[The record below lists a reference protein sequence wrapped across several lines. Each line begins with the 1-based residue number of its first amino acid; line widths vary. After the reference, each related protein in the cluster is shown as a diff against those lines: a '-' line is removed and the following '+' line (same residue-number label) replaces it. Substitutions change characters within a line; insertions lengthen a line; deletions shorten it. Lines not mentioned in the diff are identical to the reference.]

1 MKRVFL
7 LFTFVFSFIGINAGI
22 VETIKELYNYPYS
35 LYGIV
40 IDTPTDRENQIVY
53 NCYIDKHSSS
63 FKNWISAKQNTQIN
77 DTLKHNIKSVY
88 EKYGGNIDL
97 DNIDLFGELY
107 TEDCILYDF
116 FKARFISTLCQRIRT
131 YKLEEDYYKRN
142 IKIKFNIYNNASKE
156 KIFFTFDLSS
166 QDIKD
171 GFLIDKYKGDIY
183 EALLEK
189 NTMLRGVRQNQ
200 KALPLKIGL
209 GMTLDSIKIQGNN
222 IAYYACVADLVAAM
236 MTKEDMCVS
245 IKQLQG
251 NICNTINVEK
261 LKKAKGLPLFDI
273 RIKYEWYKYSD
284 KQRLCSVTF
293 AYPSLEILSSSPD
306 SLYFDG
312 GEIGYTEGDAETQF
326 IPISLADGVS
336 LGLGNCWATCNLG
349 ADSPEE
355 YGGLYGFGDVSGER
369 TSVDWNDY
377 PIPNDIKHIDR
388 MPEYDIATKEL
399 GEEYGYHIPTTK
411 EWEDLCKYCIW
422 VETRYKDVVGYK
434 IIGPKGCAI
443 FLPASGFRDNKNL
456 YQRGISLLYW
466 TSNIDETENRFA
478 KYLYHET
485 SSKTWPFIDRAPRC
499 RGLSI
504 RPVCD

>member
-1 MKRVFL
+1 M
-7 LFTFVFSFIGINAGI
+7 
-22 VETIKELYNYPYS
+22 
-35 LYGIV
+35 
-40 IDTPTDRENQIVY
+40 
-53 NCYIDKHSSS
+53 
-63 FKNWISAKQNTQIN
+63 
-77 DTLKHNIKSVY
+77 
-88 EKYGGNIDL
+88 
-97 DNIDLFGELY
+97 
-107 TEDCILYDF
+107 
-116 FKARFISTLCQRIRT
+116 
-131 YKLEEDYYKRN
+131 
-142 IKIKFNIYNNASKE
+142 
-156 KIFFTFDLSS
+156 
-166 QDIKD
+166 
-171 GFLIDKYKGDIY
+171 
-183 EALLEK
+183 
-189 NTMLRGVRQNQ
+189 
-200 KALPLKIGL
+200 
-209 GMTLDSIKIQGNN
+209 
-222 IAYYACVADLVAAM
+222 ADLVAAM

-434 IIGPKGCAI
+434 IIGPKGSAI

-456 YQRGISLLYW
+456 YQRGNSLLYW